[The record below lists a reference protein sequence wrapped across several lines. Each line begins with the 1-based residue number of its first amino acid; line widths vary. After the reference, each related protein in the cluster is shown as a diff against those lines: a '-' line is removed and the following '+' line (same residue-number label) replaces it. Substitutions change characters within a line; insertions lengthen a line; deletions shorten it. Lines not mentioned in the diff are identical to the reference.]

1 MRAFYLRL
9 ILAEARRPRS
19 PPNVP
24 RPANRDTG
32 LTVRDPRGIP
42 SQSKLLTAVRV
53 SCIAGHY
60 FLPGPFRYRVKFYA
74 VKSAICAQ
82 IFAARGLVA
91 REHGPCFSQIFVC
104 KIERD
109 VSI

>member
-1 MRAFYLRL
+1 MRPFYLRL
-9 ILAEARRPRS
+9 ILAAIRRPRF

-24 RPANRDTG
+24 RPANRGTG
-32 LTVRDPRGIP
+32 STIQDPRETP
-42 SQSKLLTAVRV
+42 RQSKLLDRGPRFLIPLAF
-53 SCIAGHY
+53 

-74 VKSAICAQ
+74 AESVICAQ
-82 IFAARGLVA
+82 IFAARGFVA
-91 REHGPCFSQIFVC
+91 QEHGPCFSQIFIC

>member
-1 MRAFYLRL
+1 PAVPAKRTASREPRQWVEGSRTAWNYQPIEIQGSWSAFAASPDL
-9 ILAEARRPRS
+9 I
-19 PPNVP
+19 
-24 RPANRDTG
+24 
-32 LTVRDPRGIP
+32 
-42 SQSKLLTAVRV
+42 
-53 SCIAGHY
+53 

-74 VKSAICAQ
+74 AKSVICAQ

-91 REHGPCFSQIFVC
+91 QEHGPCFSQIFIC